1 MPTYIIL
8 GNFTDQG
15 IRNIKDSPKRETAF
29 RNLCEK
35 AGAQVKDTYRTM
47 GRYDLAA
54 IVDAPDD
61 VTLNAIVYSLGSLG
75 NVRTE
80 TLRAFT
86 RQETEAD
93 VAERS
98 EEHTSELQSR
108 FDLVCRLLLEKKKQN
123 TTTADNDLIS
133 FLETGIGVHK
143 FTCMV
148 VLHLHDHLSPDV

>member
-15 IRNIKDSPKRETAF
+15 MRNIKESPKRENAF

-61 VTLNAIVYSLGSLG
+61 VTMNGILYSLGSLG

-80 TLRAFT
+80 TYG
-86 RQETEAD
+86 
-93 VAERS
+93 RS
-98 EEHTSELQSR
+98 RGKRRRRPSPRSRSSE
-108 FDLVCRLLLEKKKQN
+108 D
-123 TTTADNDLIS
+123 
-133 FLETGIGVHK
+133 
-143 FTCMV
+143 
-148 VLHLHDHLSPDV
+148 

>member
-15 IRNIKDSPKRETAF
+15 IRNIKDSPKRENAF

-35 AGAQVKDTYRTM
+35 AGAHVKDTYRTM

-86 RQETEAD
+86 RQETEATL
-93 VAERS
+93 A
-98 EEHTSELQSR
+98 
-108 FDLVCRLLLEKKKQN
+108 KI
-123 TTTADNDLIS
+123 A
-133 FLETGIGVHK
+133 
-143 FTCMV
+143 
-148 VLHLHDHLSPDV
+148 

>member
-86 RQETEAD
+86 PRLSGHRASQR
-93 VAERS
+93 RS
-98 EEHTSELQSR
+98 PLDAGKDRGMGRRDRALSAAGGPAWRDDEDGAGTINDSR
-108 FDLVCRLLLEKKKQN
+108 TRRPG
-123 TTTADNDLIS
+123 IMRG
-133 FLETGIGVHK
+133 TGGM
-143 FTCMV
+143 TNNP
-148 VLHLHDHLSPDV
+148 SW